1 MRKPKISVQALVERK
16 LEGYI
21 ITPSQR
27 KKRKEVIAQIL
38 ADLLVHGKAV
48 FPPHPAM
55 PGEPILMELNP
66 REWLSLVE
74 TVQEWLTRKTYFD
87 NLVDAQGNRYILL
100 QDVSHGSFD
109 LSDNGSKE
117 VES

>member
-1 MRKPKISVQALVERK
+1 MVERK
-16 LEGYI
+16 LEGYV

-27 KKRKEVIAQIL
+27 KKRKEVIAQVL
-38 ADLLVHGKAV
+38 TDLLVYGKAV
-48 FPPHPAM
+48 FPPNPAM
-55 PGEPILMELNP
+55 PDEPILMELNP

-100 QDVSHGSFD
+100 QDVSHGSLD
-109 LSDNGSKE
+109 VLDVNSNGRKDI
-117 VES
+117 ES